1 MLSSQTPADV
11 VTSTRERFRTGA
23 LLCCDRTVLSIS
35 YLEQAAIPA
44 KAFTRPG
51 GAVSVFA
58 EPVFAEPVFAEP
70 AFARPQV
77 RKTAVLIGSGAQA
90 AGKADYA
97 LQQRTSKVN
106 YAHTTRIAALMG
118 GGSLGP
124 HPARD
129 PV

>member
-51 GAVSVFA
+51 GAVS
-58 EPVFAEPVFAEP
+58 VFAEPVFAEP